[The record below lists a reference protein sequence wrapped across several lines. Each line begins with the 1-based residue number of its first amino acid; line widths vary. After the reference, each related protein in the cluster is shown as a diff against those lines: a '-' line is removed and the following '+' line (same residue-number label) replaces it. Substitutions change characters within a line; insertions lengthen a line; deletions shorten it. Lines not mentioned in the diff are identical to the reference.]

1 MRDPL
6 GASYLGALKRAKPV
20 LIRMLIGRMAE
31 FSPGKAD
38 GLKAHEAFRGLFIW
52 QFEFNG

>member
-1 MRDPL
+1 
-6 GASYLGALKRAKPV
+6 
-20 LIRMLIGRMAE
+20 MLIGRMAE